1 MSSHTTVHALRH
13 VLASVCFALVASAVA
28 GQSTSPQ
35 STSPNL
41 AGTSWQLVKFQ
52 GSDDTTLTP
61 DDRSKYTIAFGANGQ
76 LTARVDCNRGRGS
89 WKSAG
94 SNQLQVGPL
103 ALTRAAC
110 PAGSMHDQIV
120 KQWSFIRSYI
130 VRDDHLFLALT
141 ADGGIYQFEPLA
153 RAAAIVPAF

>member
-89 WKSAG
+89 EERW
-94 SNQLQVGPL
+94 PL
-103 ALTRAAC
+103 
-110 PAGSMHDQIV
+110 
-120 KQWSFIRSYI
+120 
-130 VRDDHLFLALT
+130 
-141 ADGGIYQFEPLA
+141 
-153 RAAAIVPAF
+153 